1 MSYYLIDFTQD
12 KNDFNFDNL
21 IIGKK
26 VNTKHYLYYHNISNS
41 LISSDIEVSENMNTL
56 SEPKEIYIKL
66 PKIRSIYKLGL
77 SKYNQEIIP
86 LYPHYNLLDKFILF
100 IKDLENNIHE
110 CFIRKYPDIILSSII
125 NKKNNISHIKV
136 NITENYIISSNSNKK
151 IKMEDIKINSELNI
165 VIKLSYVW
173 NKDNNKIGLSCE
185 LYQIKYNPLPY
196 DMNINFFENINIIKV
211 DITQSNDKNTITN
224 YTSSPST
231 PQKNSS
237 TTPKIS
243 LIPSVADLQFAIR
256 KLKPAKSD

>member
-12 KNDFNFDNL
+12 KNDFNFENL

-26 VNTKHYLYYHNISNS
+26 INTKHYLYYQNI
-41 LISSDIEVSENMNTL
+41 IEQTGEDILT
-56 SEPKEIYIKL
+56 EPKEIYIKL

-100 IKDLENNIHE
+100 IKNLEDNIHE
-110 CFIRKYPDIILSSII
+110 CFIRKYPDIALASII
-125 NKKNNISHIKV
+125 NKKNNINHIKV
-136 NITENYIISSNSNKK
+136 NIAENYFISSSNNKK
-151 IKMEDIKINSELNI
+151 MKMEDIKINSELNI

-185 LYQIKYNPLPY
+185 LYQIKYEPSPY
-196 DMNINFFENINIIKV
+196 DMNINFFENINITKIDIKPE
-211 DITQSNDKNTITN
+211 IKKHNEENN
-224 YTSSPST
+224 H
-231 PQKNSS
+231 
-237 TTPKIS
+237 
-243 LIPSVADLQFAIR
+243 IPSPITPPKGSLVPSIADLQFAIK